1 MDCLI
6 DEQTRT
12 WNADMVDE
20 IFAPQ
25 EAKEIKKIPLARKAT
40 EDSLFWPLAQDGK
53 FNYKLGY
60 RFLKEAEDGPQ
71 IEAQPDYEHGLWK
84 KIWALACPNKVKN
97 LVWRAYRNSLP
108 SKNNLL
114 QRTIITDQTCDQCR
128 CAVEDMTHA
137 IWNCKNLDCV
147 WEKDNTWNFRN

>member
-1 MDCLI
+1 MEEATMDCLI

-25 EAKEIKKIPLARKAT
+25 EAKEIKKIPLAREAT

-60 RFLKEAEDGPQ
+60 QFLKEAEDGP
-71 IEAQPDYEHGLWK
+71 
-84 KIWALACPNKVKN
+84 
-97 LVWRAYRNSLP
+97 
-108 SKNNLL
+108 
-114 QRTIITDQTCDQCR
+114 
-128 CAVEDMTHA
+128 
-137 IWNCKNLDCV
+137 
-147 WEKDNTWNFRN
+147 